1 MDHLPFIDAFPTR
14 IPLDIEFYFH
24 CHVWLPEGNYLTRG
38 TELWR
43 ISICFFVLQTTIIFS
58 PRWALLLINL
68 FVHAVEFGL
77 YSKYLNQ
84 RLWLQM
90 LVICNQ
96 ARMHNDNIIPNLCF
110 MKLAIPLPPMSP
122 VIALGRRPGCI
133 SARGPQRVDI
143 SGQRELDAAV
153 QQQLYIA

>member
-1 MDHLPFIDAFPTR
+1 MLFLLESHLILNF
-14 IPLDIEFYFH
+14 
-24 CHVWLPEGNYLTRG
+24 
-38 TELWR
+38 
-43 ISICFFVLQTTIIFS
+43 ISIATCDCQRVTIWPVVQNFEGYPLFFC
-58 PRWALLLINL
+58 PPNHDNLLSTMSFI
-68 FVHAVEFGL
+68 VDQPICAVEFGL
-77 YSKYLNQ
+77 YSKCSNQ

-122 VIALGRRPGCI
+122 LIALGRRPGCI

>member
-1 MDHLPFIDAFPTR
+1 MLFLLESHLILNF
-14 IPLDIEFYFH
+14 
-24 CHVWLPEGNYLTRG
+24 
-38 TELWR
+38 
-43 ISICFFVLQTTIIFS
+43 ISIATCDCQRVTIWPGVQNFEGYPFVFRPPS
-58 PRWALLLINL
+58 HDNLLSTMSFI
-68 FVHAVEFGL
+68 VDQPICAVEFGL
-77 YSKYLNQ
+77 YSKYSNQ

-122 VIALGRRPGCI
+122 LMALGRCPGCI

-143 SGQRELDAAV
+143 SGQCELDAAV